1 MTRTMSRSLREL
13 KPPPKAAP
21 AAREAGFSLVEMMVV
36 LFVMGLLAGVVV
48 LSLPGDSKVLREEAE
63 RFAARTIAARDE
75 AISGA
80 RPVAVVVGRAG
91 YYFEQRRDGAWQPLD
106 PGRFGLVA
114 WKDGTLAS
122 IAGALSDVRAASVA
136 EAGADSAQP
145 GAPPERQRLVF
156 DPVGLAGSE
165 ARVRLARGK
174 DALAVSVARDGT
186 VKLDAG

>member
-1 MTRTMSRSLREL
+1 
-13 KPPPKAAP
+13 
-21 AAREAGFSLVEMMVV
+21 MMVV

-48 LSLPGDSKVLREEAE
+48 LSLPGDARVLRDEAE
-63 RFAARTIAARDE
+63 RFAARTVAARDE

-91 YYFEQRRDGAWQPLD
+91 YYFEQRRDGAWLPLD

-114 WKDGTLAS
+114 WKDGT
-122 IAGALSDVRAASVA
+122 AASVA
-136 EAGADSAQP
+136 GGVGEGAQP
-145 GAPPERQRLVF
+145 GSTVTPERQRLVF

-174 DALAVSVARDGT
+174 DALAVSMARDGT

>member
-1 MTRTMSRSLREL
+1 
-13 KPPPKAAP
+13 
-21 AAREAGFSLVEMMVV
+21 MMVV

-48 LSLPGDSKVLREEAE
+48 LSLPGDARVLRDEAE
-63 RFAARTIAARDE
+63 RFAARTVAARDE

-91 YYFEQRRDGAWQPLD
+91 YYFEQRRDGAWLPLD

-114 WKDGTLAS
+114 WKDGT
-122 IAGALSDVRAASVA
+122 AASVA
-136 EAGADSAQP
+136 GGVGEGAQP
-145 GAPPERQRLVF
+145 GSTVTPERQRLVF

>member
-1 MTRTMSRSLREL
+1 
-13 KPPPKAAP
+13 
-21 AAREAGFSLVEMMVV
+21 MVV

-48 LSLPGDSKVLREEAE
+48 LSLPGDARVLRDEAE
-63 RFAARTIAARDE
+63 RFAARTVAARDE

-91 YYFEQRRDGAWQPLD
+91 YYFEQRRDGAWLPLD

-114 WKDGTLAS
+114 WKDGT
-122 IAGALSDVRAASVA
+122 AASVA
-136 EAGADSAQP
+136 GGVGEGAQP
-145 GAPPERQRLVF
+145 GSTVTPERQRLVF

-186 VKLDAG
+186 VKIDAG

>member
-1 MTRTMSRSLREL
+1 MNRMMSRSPRVF
-13 KPPPKAAP
+13 KQHPQ
-21 AAREAGFSLVEMMVV
+21 AGFSLVEMMVV

-63 RFAARTIAARDE
+63 RFAARTVAARDE

-91 YYFEQRRDGAWQPLD
+91 YYFEQRRDGGWQALD

-122 IAGALSDVRAASVA
+122 VAGASVA
-136 EAGADSAQP
+136 GASVAGATGEGAQP
-145 GAPPERQRLVF
+145 GAAPERQRLVF
-156 DPVGLAGSE
+156 DPVGLSSNE

-174 DALAVSVARDGT
+174 DALSVSVARDGT

>member
-1 MTRTMSRSLREL
+1 MNRTMSRSPRDFHQRSG
-13 KPPPKAAP
+13 AAVP
-21 AAREAGFSLVEMMVV
+21 AREGGFSLVEMMVV

-63 RFAARTIAARDE
+63 RFAARTVAARDE

-91 YYFEQRRDGAWQPLD
+91 YYFEQRRDGGWQPLD

-122 IAGALSDVRAASVA
+122 VAGATRAV
-136 EAGADSAQP
+136 GVVADSALP
-145 GAPPERQRLVF
+145 GAAPERQRLVF
-156 DPVGLAGSE
+156 DPVGLSSNE

-174 DALAVSVARDGT
+174 DALSISIARDGT

>member
-1 MTRTMSRSLREL
+1 MIGRYLS
-13 KPPPKAAP
+13 PPPNL
-21 AAREAGFSLVEMMVV
+21 RNGFSLVEMMVV

-48 LSLPGDSKVLREEAE
+48 LSLPGDARVLREEAE
-63 RFAARTIAARDE
+63 RFAARTVAARDE

-80 RPVAVVVGRAG
+80 RPVAVVVGKAG
-91 YYFEQRRDGAWQPLD
+91 YYFEQRRDGGWQPLD

-114 WKDGTLAS
+114 WKDGT
-122 IAGALSDVRAASVA
+122 AASVA
-136 EAGADSAQP
+136 GAPAARTGATGPQP
-145 GAPPERQRLVF
+145 GAASERQRLVF

-165 ARVRLARGK
+165 AKVRLARGK

>member
-1 MTRTMSRSLREL
+1 MRN
-13 KPPPKAAP
+13 
-21 AAREAGFSLVEMMVV
+21 GFSLVEMMVV

-48 LSLPGDSKVLREEAE
+48 LSLPGDARELRTEAE
-63 RFAARTIAARDE
+63 RFAARTVAARDE

-80 RPVAVVVGRAG
+80 RPVAVVVGKAG
-91 YYFEQRRDGAWQPLD
+91 YYFEQRRDGGWQPLD

-114 WKDGTLAS
+114 WKDGTAAS
-122 IAGALSDVRAASVA
+122 IVGAPSNSRGG
-136 EAGADSAQP
+136 EGAQP
-145 GAPPERQRLVF
+145 DAAPERQRLVF
-156 DPVGLAGSE
+156 DPVGLSSSE

>member
-1 MTRTMSRSLREL
+1 
-13 KPPPKAAP
+13 
-21 AAREAGFSLVEMMVV
+21 MVV

-48 LSLPGDSKVLREEAE
+48 LSLPGDARVLRDEAE
-63 RFAARTIAARDE
+63 RFAARTVAARDE

-91 YYFEQRRDGAWQPLD
+91 YYFEQRRDGAWLPLD

-114 WKDGTLAS
+114 WKDGT
-122 IAGALSDVRAASVA
+122 AASVS
-136 EAGADSAQP
+136 GAVGEGAQLGLP
-145 GAPPERQRLVF
+145 ATPERQRLVF

-165 ARVRLARGK
+165 ARVRLARGAN
-174 DALAVSVARDGT
+174 ALAVSVARDGT

>member
-1 MTRTMSRSLREL
+1 MSRSPRIFCQR
-13 KPPPKAAP
+13 P
-21 AAREAGFSLVEMMVV
+21 EAGFSLVEMMVV

-48 LSLPGDSKVLREEAE
+48 LSLPGDARVLRDEAE
-63 RFAARTIAARDE
+63 RFAARTVAARDE

-91 YYFEQRRDGAWQPLD
+91 YYFEQRRDGGWLPLD

-114 WKDGTLAS
+114 WKDGT
-122 IAGALSDVRAASVA
+122 AASVS
-136 EAGADSAQP
+136 GAVYGLEGGKKAQP
-145 GAPPERQRLVF
+145 GVAPERQRLVF